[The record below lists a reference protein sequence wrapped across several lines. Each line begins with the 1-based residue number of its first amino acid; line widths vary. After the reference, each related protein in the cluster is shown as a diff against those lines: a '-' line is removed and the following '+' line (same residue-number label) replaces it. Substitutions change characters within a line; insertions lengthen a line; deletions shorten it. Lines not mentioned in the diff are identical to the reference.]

1 MYSNALRI
9 HIRQAFQPVYSHHL
23 VFHFGLSAPAVD
35 GLLKGGAAV
44 GCAAVVLD
52 IHHVSLLGHEHFPHA
67 DIPKPTVLYH
77 LGMRTA
83 VNVND

>member
-9 HIRQAFQPVYSHHL
+9 HIGEFHQAADAHHL

-52 IHHVSLLGHEHFPHA
+52 IHQISLLGHEHFPHA
-67 DIPKPTVLYH
+67 DIPKPTVLDH
-77 LGMRTA
+77 LGMRAA